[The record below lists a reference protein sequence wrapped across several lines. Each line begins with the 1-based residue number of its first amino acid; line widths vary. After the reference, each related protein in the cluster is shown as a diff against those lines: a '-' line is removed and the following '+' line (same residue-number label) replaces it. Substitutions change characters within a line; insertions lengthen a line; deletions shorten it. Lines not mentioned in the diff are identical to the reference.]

1 MYHIIWFLFI
11 FDRLPEMTGE
21 NTEQRE
27 EYLTRTDRKSIADKG
42 NLKVVLAEIWKWLRE
57 ILFEEQRKSR
67 CEEKYD
73 WLSSSCAGCSNTD
86 TANTPIRGRGRKGC
100 MCVKGL
106 LLLLSSISTFNYQE
120 LRGVHEGA
128 IRSYHIFER
137 FLPILPKQNTA
148 LLSHASMS
156 QTWHL
161 NFSQ

>member
-11 FDRLPEMTGE
+11 FDRLSEMTGE

-86 TANTPIRGRGRKGC
+86 TANTPIRGRERKGC

-106 LLLLSSISTFNYQE
+106 LLLFYPHHQFQLSRIEKIT
-120 LRGVHEGA
+120 GGA

-137 FLPILPKQNTA
+137 FLPILLKQNTS
-148 LLSHASMS
+148 LPTHVSMS

>member
-67 CEEKYD
+67 CEERYD

-86 TANTPIRGRGRKGC
+86 TANTSIRGRGEKGV
-100 MCVKGL
+100 CVL
-106 LLLLSSISTFNYQE
+106 RFAFALILISTFNYQAFW
-120 LRGVHEGA
+120 GVHEGA
-128 IRSYHIFER
+128 IRSYHIFKR
-137 FLPILPKQNTA
+137 FLQIL
-148 LLSHASMS
+148 LLF
-156 QTWHL
+156 L
-161 NFSQ
+161 FVLYCK

>member
-11 FDRLPEMTGE
+11 FDRLSEMTGE

-67 CEEKYD
+67 CEEKCD

-86 TANTPIRGRGRKGC
+86 TANTLIRGRGEKGE
-100 MCVKGL
+100 CVKGL
-106 LLLLSSISTFNYQE
+106 LLLLSSSPHSIIKHSEEYMRGPSDHSTS
-120 LRGVHEGA
+120 LRDFCKFCLCKIMPYFHMLTSRA
-128 IRSYHIFER
+128 WYF
-137 FLPILPKQNTA
+137 
-148 LLSHASMS
+148 
-156 QTWHL
+156 

>member
-42 NLKVVLAEIWKWLRE
+42 NLKVVPAEIWKWLRE

-73 WLSSSCAGCSNTD
+73 WLSSSCVGCSNTD

-106 LLLLSSISTFNYQE
+106 LFLLSSSPLSIIKHSEEYMKGPSDHITSLRDFCKFCCCFFLFSTANK
-120 LRGVHEGA
+120 R
-128 IRSYHIFER
+128 R
-137 FLPILPKQNTA
+137 
-148 LLSHASMS
+148 
-156 QTWHL
+156 
-161 NFSQ
+161 

>member
-11 FDRLPEMTGE
+11 FDRLSEMTGE

-86 TANTPIRGRGRKGC
+86 TANTPIRGRGEKGV
-100 MCVKGL
+100 CVSRVCFCSFIL
-106 LLLLSSISTFNYQE
+106 ITTFNYQE
-120 LRGVHEGA
+120 LRRVQEGP
-128 IRSYHIFER
+128 SDHITSLRDFYQFCLSR
-137 FLPILPKQNTA
+137 ILPYFRI
-148 LLSHASMS
+148 S
-156 QTWHL
+156 WHL

>member
-11 FDRLPEMTGE
+11 FDRLSEMTGE

-86 TANTPIRGRGRKGC
+86 TANTPIMGRGEKGV
-100 MCVKGL
+100 CVLRVCFSSYPQSPLSIIKNWEEYMKGPSDHITSL
-106 LLLLSSISTFNYQE
+106 RDFYQFCLS
-120 LRGVHEGA
+120 R
-128 IRSYHIFER
+128 
-137 FLPILPKQNTA
+137 ILPYI
-148 LLSHASMS
+148 HM
-156 QTWHL
+156 
-161 NFSQ
+161 